1 MSFGDEIMQGVM
13 DVADTVTKAVETGDF
28 SRLSSDIS
36 ASVNGTAQRFK
47 QQTLNNKVY
56 NSFMSSTASSNRNNV
71 NMTEQYILNKKKI
84 SVFQKAHVGK
94 LTGAFSSFVLGIFTV
109 VFGVIT
115 LVCLPMAIA
124 DAEAV
129 GFGVLFF
136 FAAFTAAFGIGW
148 KKAHDKKNLAKKFHL
163 FKKALGD
170 REYISIREFSDL
182 VQMPEDEIKK
192 WIKKMI
198 NKGVLIGARFDDS
211 ESTLILS
218 EHAFDEYK
226 KFLQSQR
233 EQEMYNRASQ
243 VDTQGMNVTSDSQHV
258 IDEGNEYLVKVRQIN
273 DMIPD
278 NDEEHMSDKLYAL
291 ENIMKRIFEHVG
303 QHPEKA
309 QDLRKFMNYYL
320 PTTEKLLNAYVQ
332 LDAQPEVGD
341 NIKDTKRQI
350 SDALN
355 TINTAFE
362 KLFDDLFQEQAWDIA
377 SDISVMQTMM
387 SQDGLMQGQAMA
399 AQDGMMQSQTGN

>member
-1 MSFGDEIMQGVM
+1 MAFGEEIMQGVM
-13 DVADTVTKAVETGDF
+13 NVADTVTRAVETGDF
-28 SRLSSDIS
+28 SNLSSDIS
-36 ASVNGTAQRFK
+36 ASVNDTAQRFK
-47 QQTLNNKVY
+47 QQALNNKVY
-56 NSFMSSTASSNRNNV
+56 NSFMSSTTPTGRSGV

-84 SVFQKAHVGK
+84 SVFQKARVGK
-94 LTGAFSSFVLGIFTV
+94 HAGVVSSFIAGFFAVMYGIITLTCLPFAISEGAGIGIVFLFAALTA
-109 VFGVIT
+109 VFGIW
-115 LVCLPMAIA
+115 
-124 DAEAV
+124 
-129 GFGVLFF
+129 
-136 FAAFTAAFGIGW
+136 W
-148 KKAHDKKNLAKKFHL
+148 KKAHDKKVLAKKFHL

-170 REYISIREFSDL
+170 SEYISIRDFSSL

-192 WIKKMI
+192 SIKQMI
-198 NKGVLIGARFDDS
+198 SKGMLIGARFDDT

-226 KFLQSQR
+226 KFIQSQR

-243 VDTQGMNVTSDSQHV
+243 VDTQGMNVTSDSQRV
-258 IDEGNEYLVKVRQIN
+258 IDEGNQYLVKVRQIN

-278 NDEEHMSDKLYAL
+278 NDEEHMSDKLYNL

-332 LDAQPEVGD
+332 LDSQPEVGD

-362 KLFDDLFQEQAWDIA
+362 KLFDDLFEEQAWDIA

-387 SQDGLMQGQAMA
+387 SQDGLMQT
-399 AQDGMMQSQTGN
+399 QTMN